1 MFWGLE
7 SMEGSLKILNYTLL
21 FCIVGLAVA
30 QFVLKQIQP
39 LELLILLLVYLVL
52 VWQRISIYTYRVPLT

>member
-1 MFWGLE
+1 
-7 SMEGSLKILNYTLL
+7 MEGSLKVLNYSLL
-21 FCIVGLAVA
+21 FCIVGLTVA

-52 VWQRISIYTYRVPLT
+52 VWQRISIYTYRVLLA